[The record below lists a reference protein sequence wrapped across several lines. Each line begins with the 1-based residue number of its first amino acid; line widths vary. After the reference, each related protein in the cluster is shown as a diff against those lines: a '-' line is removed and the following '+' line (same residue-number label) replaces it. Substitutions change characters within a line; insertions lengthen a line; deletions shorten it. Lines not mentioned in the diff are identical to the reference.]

1 MNCLKFT
8 QMAKFT
14 TNGKVMNI
22 IHHTNFQPF
31 STIQTH
37 FSEHLGIQSLKKK
50 MFFQVDDLHKQWRSP
65 EFIFFR
71 NIAWPPKPLNP
82 FIPQEVC
89 HYDLSATR
97 KKSSSP
103 HVYITCLV
111 LAALYYKF
119 IYVLLYLKCKEK
131 RNCVFCLL
139 VPGIYK

>member
-22 IHHTNFQPF
+22 IHRTNFQPF

-50 MFFQVDDLHKQWRSP
+50 CFSRQMI
-65 EFIFFR
+65 FINNGRVQNSFSLEILPSLQ
-71 NIAWPPKPLNP
+71 NHL
-82 FIPQEVC
+82 IPSFPRKSV

-119 IYVLLYLKCKEK
+119 IYVLLYLKFKER